1 MIEFVEQGLRISV
14 PYVLAAL
21 GGTFSERGGTV
32 NIALEGILL
41 VGAFGFVI
49 GTTFGVAGAPASP
62 WTGVLV
68 GIGFGVLLAA
78 IHATVSVV
86 LRGEQIVSGVA
97 LNLMALGVTEFF
109 LELVFHSS
117 ANSPRVEGF
126 VPGSEG
132 VAAIPVVGE
141 ILGHPL
147 ILLAV
152 LLVPVSHVVL
162 GRTPFGLRLRAVGEH
177 PVAAESVGVS
187 VLRTRMAGVL
197 ISGGLAGL
205 GGVYLASE
213 QASFTSGMSAG
224 RGYIALAAMIV
235 GKWRAWPAAGAACLF
250 GFAEAAQIRL
260 QTMSGIALP
269 PHLLQAI
276 PYLLTL
282 LVLCGFIGR
291 AVPPRALGVPYRRER
306 S

>member
-1 MIEFVEQGLRISV
+1 MIDLLEQGLRISV

-49 GTTFGVAGAPASP
+49 GASFGVPGLAGSP

-68 GIGFGVLLAA
+68 GILFGVLLAG
-78 IHATVSVV
+78 IHATVAVL

-97 LNLMALGVTEFF
+97 LNLVALGVTEFL
-109 LELVFHSS
+109 LELIFHSS
-117 ANSPRVEGF
+117 ANSPRVPGF
-126 VPGSEG
+126 VPAEGG

-141 ILGHPL
+141 VLGHPL
-147 ILLAV
+147 V
-152 LLVPVSHVVL
+152 LFTALVVPVSAFVL
-162 GRTPFGLRLRAVGEH
+162 WRTPFGLRLRAVGEH
-177 PVAAESVGVS
+177 PEAAESVGVP
-187 VLRTRMAGVL
+187 VLRTRVMGVL
-197 ISGGLAGL
+197 LSGVLAGI
-205 GGVYLASE
+205 GGAYLASE

-235 GKWRAWPAAGAACLF
+235 GKWRPVAAAGAACLF
-250 GFAEAAQIRL
+250 GFAEAVQIKL
-260 QTMSGIALP
+260 QTVSGIDLP
-269 PHLLQAI
+269 PHLVQAI

-291 AVPPRALGVPYRRER
+291 AVPPKAIGVPYRRER